1 MMHWTA
7 RHRAIMTLVQQNGSC
22 RVAELMQHLG
32 VSDETVRRDLRVLAD
47 KGLVDKVH
55 GGAMMPASRLHEDP
69 FAARLRM
76 NAQAKRMIAELVAA
90 EVHDGDSLMLDT
102 GSTTVFVARALTRRR
117 NLVVITNNG
126 EIGRILAGGQG
137 NKVYVAGGEI
147 RGDDGAVFGE
157 AAIDFL
163 TRFRVDRAILSAGG
177 IHPETGLMDYHLPEA
192 ETARAMAAR
201 AERTMVVADHSKF
214 LLRAPVAALAL
225 ERLDMIVTDRAPPP
239 VTQEAL
245 EREGVVIRTPAGD
258 SRPIDAALTPA

>member
-1 MMHWTA
+1 MHWTA
-7 RHRAIMTLVQQNGSC
+7 RHRAIMNLVQEKGAC

-32 VSDETVRRDLRVLAD
+32 VSDETVRRDLRVLAA

-55 GGAMMPASRLHEDP
+55 GGVLMPAYSVHEDP
-69 FAARLRM
+69 FAARLHM
-76 NAQAKRMIAELVAA
+76 NAQAKRVIAGLVAA
-90 EVHDGDSLMLDT
+90 EVRDGESLMLDT
-102 GSTTVFVARALTRRR
+102 GSTTVFVARALTQRR
-117 NLVVITNNG
+117 NLFVVTNNG
-126 EIGRILAGGQG
+126 EIGRILAGGAG

-192 ETARAMAAR
+192 EIARAMAER

-214 LLRAPVAALAL
+214 LMRAPVAALAL
-225 ERLDMIVTDRAPPP
+225 ERLDMVVTEKAAPP

-245 EREGVVIRTPAGD
+245 ERVNVVVRTPADD
-258 SRPIDAALTPA
+258 SQPIDPVLNPAA